1 MAFPP
6 VIGTSAST
14 RDFNHYQKINKE
26 TMPIDVKNEA
36 QKMMLSLIS
45 RVQSEEELQELKL
58 LISNYFADK
67 AQREIDDLWKQ
78 GVLSQTKLDAI
89 CHQH

>member
-1 MAFPP
+1 
-6 VIGTSAST
+6 
-14 RDFNHYQKINKE
+14 
-26 TMPIDVKNEA
+26 MPIDVKNEA

-78 GVLSQTKLDAI
+78 GILNQTKLDAI
-89 CHQH
+89 CHQHNRTAYHR